1 MAAHS
6 YAHYLSKE
14 LQKPE
19 IERFA
24 GLDFAGVN
32 LRLRE
37 RKMFDDS
44 VRRLAADWLG
54 LPLGKAPDGAV
65 EDALIEPLN
74 MGLAKTALFMPL
86 SSSGD
91 VITAAIASP
100 ERGLPV
106 ADDYARMVGKRLRLV
121 YLDEETLI
129 GVIHKTWEARNTRAE
144 DVVGDME
151 SDGGEDALSRMAATE
166 DLLDANDDAPIIRLI
181 NSIMAQAV
189 KERASDIHIEP
200 FEKQLNVRFRVDG
213 VMHTVITPSMKLH
226 PAVTARL
233 KVMAGMDIAEKRM
246 PQDGRFKI
254 RMGGHE
260 VDVRASVLP
269 TAHGE
274 RVVLRLL
281 QQQSG
286 ILTLNEIG
294 MRPEQVTQMKNWLQH
309 KDGILLVSGPT
320 GAGKTSTLY
329 AAITA
334 INTPQINIMTIE
346 DPIEYQVEGINQ
358 MQVNAKI
365 NLTFAEGLRNIL
377 RQNPNVIIVGET
389 RDLETAQISV
399 QSSLTGHLV
408 LSTIHTN
415 DSPSTVTRLVD
426 MGIEPFLVGST
437 LRGVIAQRLL
447 RTLYAPSRKPRE
459 LDAETKAMFQKH
471 LPKKYLPKEIT
482 LFDAGPCDASPTG
495 YTGRKGIYEMLSV
508 TPALRRQIHDK
519 ANDSVLRA
527 TAQKDGMLTLFQEG
541 LLMAA
546 RGETTLEEV
555 FRVTM
560 MDQIDA

>member
-1 MAAHS
+1 MAGRS
-6 YAHYLSKE
+6 YAHYLATE
-14 LQKPE
+14 LGKPE
-19 IERFA
+19 LEKLA
-24 GLDFAGVN
+24 GLDFATVN

-37 RKMFDDS
+37 RKLFDDGTKA
-44 VRRLAADWLG
+44 LAAKWLG
-54 LPLGKAPDGAV
+54 LPTGKAPANPVD
-65 EDALIEPLN
+65 DALTAQLN

-86 SSSGD
+86 SLRGD

-100 ERGLPV
+100 ERALPV
-106 ADDYARMVGKRLRLV
+106 ADDYARMMGKELRLV
-121 YLDEETLI
+121 YMDEEALI
-129 GVIHKTWEARNTRAE
+129 GVIHKTWEAKNTTAE

-151 SDGGEDALSRMAATE
+151 SADEDLNHMAAAE
-166 DLLDANDDAPIIRLI
+166 DLLDAQDDAPIIRLI
-181 NSIMAQAV
+181 NSIITQGV

-200 FEKQLNVRFRVDG
+200 FEKRLNVRFRVDG
-213 VMHTVITPSMKLH
+213 VMHSVITPSIKLH

-254 RMGGHE
+254 RVGGHE
-260 VDVRASVLP
+260 VDVRASALP

-286 ILTLNEIG
+286 ILGLNDIG
-294 MRPEQVTQMKNWLQH
+294 MRPEQVELMHRWLEH

-329 AAITA
+329 AAITG
-334 INTPQINIMTIE
+334 INTPEINIMTIE
-346 DPIEYQVEGINQ
+346 DPIEYQVDGVNQ
-358 MQVNAKI
+358 MQVNSSIK
-365 NLTFAEGLRNIL
+365 LTFAEGLRSIL
-377 RQNPNVIIVGET
+377 RQNPNVIVVGET

-415 DSPSTVTRLVD
+415 DAPSTVTRLVD

-447 RTLYAPSRKPRE
+447 RTLHEGSKQPKAM
-459 LDAETKAMFQKH
+459 DAETRSLFQKH
-471 LPKKYLPKEIT
+471 LPKAYWPKEFE
-482 LFDAGPCDASPTG
+482 LYDAVPCDEAPTG
-495 YTGRKGIYEMLSV
+495 YLGRKGIYEMLSV
-508 TPALRRQIHDK
+508 TPNIRRQIHEGASDDNIRT
-519 ANDSVLRA
+519 A
-527 TAQKDGMLTLFQEG
+527 AQKDGMLTLFQEG

-560 MDQIDA
+560 MDHVDA